1 MVWSFSKLL
10 VHRAITKVEIL
21 CHFHKVKISIIYF
34 DNIYYKYITI
44 YPGKTLSMTDLQTNG
59 YDTVDK
65 MIPLIKKVIDD
76 YNNDNESYY

>member
-1 MVWSFSKLL
+1 
-10 VHRAITKVEIL
+10 
-21 CHFHKVKISIIYF
+21 
-34 DNIYYKYITI
+34 
-44 YPGKTLSMTDLQTNG
+44 MTDLQTNG